1 MYIQEAMKRLYTAG
15 VHVRRRAWSPVV
27 FVFVG
32 PLYDPGPWL
41 CYQEDAVVKMCR
53 FIPTM
58 QDYIEDDWDAFE
70 KVDPDDVPRYRRLIG
85 EES

>member
-1 MYIQEAMKRLYTAG
+1 MFIQEAFKKLYTTG

-32 PLYDPGPWL
+32 PLYDPGPWF
-41 CYQEDAVVKMCR
+41 CYQEGEVVKMCR

-58 QDYIEDDWDAFE
+58 QDYIEDDWDAAD
-70 KVDPDDVPRYRRLIG
+70 KIDPDDIPRYRALVEG
-85 EES
+85 E